1 MSSEGILNSPQA
13 MRVTTLFS
21 ENRHLSILHTYVY
34 TCLKIRFL
42 EAALLQVVY
51 NDSRLKL
58 EIQITTK

>member
-1 MSSEGILNSPQA
+1 MA
-13 MRVTTLFS
+13 TTVFF

-51 NDSRLKL
+51 NNSRLKL